1 MKKFLAIFA
10 GATLLAGAASAANLR
25 LYFSLDNPIS
35 PGHAALPAIT
45 NPAHVMNAAAS
56 AAGAGL
62 DLAIPSEKG
71 TATNPCYELAPGQT
85 SATARFHLWA
95 KAEQGAD
102 NDGDGVP
109 DTNKWNGIALG
120 ISIGGGGVL
129 SDWVSL
135 NTTPATRRRWQT
147 NSDFDGRTTSGSNVN
162 LVAVT
167 TFGVQGPA
175 LDDGWD
181 TGSGYDVDGDGV
193 VDGNGD
199 VYLGYIEVTGGAGT
213 EVRLTVGNAG
223 ITREGG
229 SPAVD
234 DVNFG
239 WGDPS
244 VRGNQ
249 FGTASVDA
257 DACIVPEPASL
268 VLLGLGA
275 LALRRR

>member
-10 GATLLAGAASAANLR
+10 GATMLAGAASAANLR

-35 PGHAALPAIT
+35 AGHAALPAIT

-56 AAGAGL
+56 APGTGL
-62 DLAIPSEKG
+62 NLNVPSEKG

-85 SATARFHLWA
+85 SAIARFHLWA

-147 NSDFDGRTTSGSNVN
+147 NSDFDGRTTSGSNIN

-167 TFGVQGPA
+167 TFGAQGPA

-181 TGSGYDVDGDGV
+181 SGDGFFE
-193 VDGNGD
+193 GNGD
-199 VYLGYIEVTGGAGT
+199 VYLGYVEVTGGAGT
-213 EVRLTVGNAG
+213 EVRLTVGTAG

-229 SPAVD
+229 SPAAD